1 MKSFLI
7 LKDLR
12 RLNMYS
18 KVIRVFDI
26 NDYEKTIFIQVI
38 DDRDL
43 ETDGFK
49 RELISKGL
57 EWEEYYE

>member
-1 MKSFLI
+1 
-7 LKDLR
+7 
-12 RLNMYS
+12 MYS

-57 EWEEYYE
+57 EWEEYYG